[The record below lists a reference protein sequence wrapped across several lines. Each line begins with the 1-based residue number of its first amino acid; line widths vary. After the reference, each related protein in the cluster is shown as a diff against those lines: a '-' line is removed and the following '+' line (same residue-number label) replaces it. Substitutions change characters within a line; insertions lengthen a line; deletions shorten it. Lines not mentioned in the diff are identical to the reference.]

1 MERTCACTGTCAWH
15 VRAHAQTCTCVC
27 AGARREDPGGDGE
40 SAEDVC
46 ELWVGRDVG
55 VVDVVHLQE
64 EVLGGVGA
72 DELLRQHA
80 LEAGAVRLVER
91 VGLLLAE

>member
-1 MERTCACTGTCAWH
+1 
-15 VRAHAQTCTCVC
+15 
-27 AGARREDPGGDGE
+27 
-40 SAEDVC
+40 
-46 ELWVGRDVG
+46 
-55 VVDVVHLQE
+55 VHLQE